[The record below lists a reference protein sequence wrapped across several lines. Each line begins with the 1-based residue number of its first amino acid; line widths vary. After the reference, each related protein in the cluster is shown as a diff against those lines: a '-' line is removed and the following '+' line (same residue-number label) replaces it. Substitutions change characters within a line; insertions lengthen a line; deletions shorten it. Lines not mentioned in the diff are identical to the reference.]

1 MRRLKLPFRSAQKSA
16 GKSEAMPQQKR
27 RLPLRRLFVGG
38 ALLFTLSVGTG
49 LYLERDAFKAELLAL
64 SAEAGLQVEFI
75 DIIGRNHTSDTALLS
90 ALKIQKGMPIL
101 DLDLQA
107 LQNAVETI
115 GWVRAARIERHLP
128 QKLRVI
134 LDERRPM
141 ALHQRDSGHV
151 LIDRTG
157 AVIAGA
163 DPSKFAHLPVVS
175 GQNAPEQ
182 AARLLDA
189 LKTEP
194 ELYSD
199 VWAIQLVSGRRWDVH
214 LRSGIAIRLPERDPG
229 LAWSRLARIEQS
241 SNITARDVSAID
253 LRIPDQLIVEPNI
266 PVSGAGQKT

>member
-1 MRRLKLPFRSAQKSA
+1 MRRLKLPFRAAKMSS
-16 GKSEAMPQQKR
+16 GKADNLPPQR
-27 RLPLRRLFVGG
+27 TRLPLRRIFISGAALFS
-38 ALLFTLSVGTG
+38 LSVGTG
-49 LYLERDAFKAELLAL
+49 LYINRDAFKTEMLQL
-64 SAEAGLQVEFI
+64 SAEAGLKIEFI
-75 DIIGRNHTSDTALLS
+75 DVIGRNHTSDAALLS
-90 ALKIQKGMPIL
+90 ALNLKKGMPIL
-101 DLDLQA
+101 DLDLPA
-107 LQNAVETI
+107 LQQSVEEI
-115 GWVRAARIERHLP
+115 GWVRSARIERHLP
-128 QKLRVI
+128 QKLKVI

-157 AVIAGA
+157 TAIQGA
-163 DPSKFAHLPVVS
+163 DPAKFTHLPVVS

-214 LRSGIAIRLPERDPG
+214 LRSGIAVRLPERDPG

-253 LRIPDQLIVEPNI
+253 LRVPDQLIVEPNI
-266 PVSGAGQKT
+266 PVSGTGQKT